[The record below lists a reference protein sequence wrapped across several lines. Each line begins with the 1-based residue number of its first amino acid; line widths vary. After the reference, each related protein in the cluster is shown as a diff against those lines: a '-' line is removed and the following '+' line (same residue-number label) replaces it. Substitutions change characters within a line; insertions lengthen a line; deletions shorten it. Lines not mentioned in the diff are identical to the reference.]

1 MWLLK
6 RGKIWRAEFDPASSN
21 EIRKTRPAV
30 IIRNDTASRNTTWVV
45 ILPLTGNTGR
55 QRPCEALVTVT
66 DKLGKTVAG
75 QVMAA
80 ERARPRS
87 QHDT

>member
-30 IIRNDTASRNTTWVV
+30 IIRKDTANRNTTWVV
-45 ILPLTGNTGR
+45 IVPLTGNTGR
-55 QRPCEALVTVT
+55 QRPGETLVTVAG
-66 DKLGKTVAG
+66 KLGKAVAD

-80 ERARPRS
+80 DKARLS
-87 QHDT
+87 SHHDT

>member
-1 MWLLK
+1 MWLVK
-6 RGKIWRAEFDPASSN
+6 RDKIWRAEFDPASSN
-21 EIRKTRPAV
+21 EIRKTRPEV
-30 IIRNDTASRNTTWVV
+30 ITRNDTATRNPTWVV
-45 ILPLTGNTGR
+45 ILPLTSNTGR

-66 DKLGKTVAG
+66 DRLGRAVTD

-80 ERARPRS
+80 ERACPRS